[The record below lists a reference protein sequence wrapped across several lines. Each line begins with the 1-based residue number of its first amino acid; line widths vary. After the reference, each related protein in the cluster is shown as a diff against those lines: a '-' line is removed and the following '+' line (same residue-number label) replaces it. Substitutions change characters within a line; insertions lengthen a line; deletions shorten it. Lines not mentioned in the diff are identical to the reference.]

1 MNAHLPDQTLN
12 EYLDESLDPAA
23 HPSVEAHLAECRDCA
38 GRLAALR
45 VLFAGLESMA
55 DLPLERDL
63 SRAVVSALR
72 QSAAPA
78 AAPVRLKRRALGLVF
93 AAQAAAAALLLAFAW
108 PALAAIVPQLS
119 LPALAPGLT
128 AIFSELTSLFAR
140 TSVPIVDPLTLW
152 RAFENW
158 AAAGLT
164 APLPIAL
171 RPAEVGLA
179 LAAAAGIWL
188 LGNALLFSR
197 PLWVRLRR
205 LF

>member
-1 MNAHLPDQTLN
+1 MNAHLPDETLN

-23 HPSVEAHLAECRDCA
+23 RPAVEAHLADCRDCA

-45 VLFAGLESMA
+45 MVFAGLETMPDA
-55 DLPLERDL
+55 PLERDL

-72 QSAAPA
+72 QRAVPA
-78 AAPVRLKRRALGLVF
+78 RPVRPVRRALGLVF

-108 PALAAIVPQLS
+108 PALAAIVPQAP
-119 LPALAPGLT
+119 LPALAQGMT
-128 AIFSELTSLFAR
+128 TIFSELTALFAR

-152 RAFENW
+152 RALEHW

-171 RPAEVGLA
+171 QPAEVVLA

-197 PLWVRLRR
+197 PSRLRR
-205 LF
+205 RL